1 MNEDSNAAP
10 SSSSVKV
17 SGAVLV
23 NNPATKGTDIVR
35 EPTEIPATISAR
47 EPRGLAGFL
56 IAEGPKTPR
65 STAARPPLAAEISK

>member
-56 IAEGPKTPR
+56 IAEGPEN
-65 STAARPPLAAEISK
+65 AEIYRGTPTAGSGH